1 MSAGP
6 SAFILYQRGQ
16 FATPLPAGF
25 LYTPG
30 HHWLARQPDG
40 LWRVGL
46 TKFATQLLGEM
57 AEHGFRVAPGAAVT
71 AGDVIGSLEGFKAVL
86 ELRGVVTGRFL
97 GGNPALREKPEL
109 VNQAPYDVG
118 WLYAA
123 EGTPEAA
130 CLGVHGYGAFLDRTI
145 DGMLLAAK
153 GDAETR

>member
-1 MSAGP
+1 MSAE
-6 SAFILYQRGQ
+6 SSETIFYQRCQ
-16 FATPLPAGF
+16 FATPLPVQF

-46 TKFATQLLGEM
+46 TKFATRLLGEM
-57 AEHGFRVAPGAAVT
+57 VEHGFHVVAGAAVT
-71 AGDVIGSLEGFKAVL
+71 AGDVIGTLEGFKAVV
-86 ELRGVVTGRFL
+86 ELRGVLTGRFL

-109 VNQAPYDVG
+109 VNQAPYDAG

-130 CLGVHGYGAFLDRTI
+130 CLDVHGYCVFLDRTI
-145 DGMLLAAK
+145 DGMRLAAK
-153 GDAETR
+153 GDEEMR